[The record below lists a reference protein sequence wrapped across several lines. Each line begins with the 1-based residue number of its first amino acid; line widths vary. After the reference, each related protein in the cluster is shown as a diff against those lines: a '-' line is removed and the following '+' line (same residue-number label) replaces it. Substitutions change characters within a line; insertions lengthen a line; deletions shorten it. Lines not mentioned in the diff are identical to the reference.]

1 MVKIKFGDCM
11 VILFLALA
19 RKLKSKSSTRSEN
32 KLPEN
37 DKCHLSSC
45 FSFVYFYHLTLA
57 ILGFVVSVGLTVK
70 YTTLVKD
77 SFLERENDKCYL
89 PLSICEKLRHY
100 FYSKE
105 YDKDPPPTT

>member
-77 SFLERENDKCYL
+77 SFL
-89 PLSICEKLRHY
+89 
-100 FYSKE
+100 
-105 YDKDPPPTT
+105 